1 MSPIDLAQS
10 RRSDI
15 SGFHKLSPSERLD
28 YVRRFA
34 GLTDEETEQ
43 LKKECALGTD
53 IADRMIEN
61 VVGTTQLP
69 MGIAT
74 NFLINGKDYLVPM
87 TIEEPSVVAAASY
100 AAKLARGAGGFT
112 ASSTDPVMIGQI
124 QLVNVPEPEDAVK
137 KILAKRHHLL
147 KVANDQDPI
156 LVKYG
161 GGAREIKAEVLDSDI
176 IGKMI
181 AFQIHVDC
189 RDAMG
194 ANAVNS
200 MAEALAPVLED
211 MTGGKARL
219 RIISNLAIYRTAK
232 SEAVWKKD
240 AIGED
245 TVQGVIDA
253 YAFAV
258 ADNFRCA
265 THNKGV
271 MNGVDAVVLATGNDF
286 RAVEAGAHSF
296 AARNGGYEPLTKYWK
311 DDEGNLHG
319 SIEMPVP
326 VGIVGGATRSH
337 PIAQISKK
345 ILRLHSARELGEVI
359 ASVGLAQNF
368 AALRALSTEG
378 IQRGH
383 MELHARN
390 VAIAAGAE
398 GDLIDMVASKMVEAK
413 KINGDSAKQ
422 ILDELRT

>member
-43 LKKECALGTD
+43 LKKECALGID